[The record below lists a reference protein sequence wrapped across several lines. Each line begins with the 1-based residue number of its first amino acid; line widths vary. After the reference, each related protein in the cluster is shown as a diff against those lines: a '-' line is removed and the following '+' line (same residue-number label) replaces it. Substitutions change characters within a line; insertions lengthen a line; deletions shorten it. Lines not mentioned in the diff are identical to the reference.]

1 MQAAKW
7 LCHHQ
12 NGRNSG
18 SRASSEHRES
28 CRRVQAAWEDLA
40 VRPSGPG
47 ENPWV
52 KNDQLDIYQQKS
64 EGI

>member
-1 MQAAKW
+1 
-7 LCHHQ
+7 
-12 NGRNSG
+12 
-18 SRASSEHRES
+18 
-28 CRRVQAAWEDLA
+28 LA

-64 EGI
+64 